1 MTKTDLIAK
10 AAMVLDKAL
19 AADDNE
25 TRDALTRVAA
35 TYASLCNFTTE

>member
-1 MTKTDLIAK
+1 MTKTDFIAK
-10 AAMVLDKAL
+10 ASSTLDKAL

-35 TYASLCNFTTE
+35 TYANLCNFVTE